1 MGEVFSSLMQA
12 VGAADKVLELIRR
25 QPQILPIANLKAD
38 QFVGNLT
45 LDHITFVY
53 PARPDS
59 IVLSDL
65 CFSIRPG
72 EVRRREMIC
81 QNLEQSFD
89 QFVFFGEASCI

>member
-1 MGEVFSSLMQA
+1 MQSMGEVFSSLMQA

-25 QPQILPIANLKAD
+25 QPQILPIASLKAD

-45 LDHITFVY
+45 LDHITFAY

-65 CFSIRPG
+65 CFSIKPG
-72 EVRRREMIC
+72 EVNP
-81 QNLEQSFD
+81 NLLLSVE
-89 QFVFFGEASCI
+89 